1 MESGKE
7 AFYGGTIRLSGERV
21 NVLKD
26 RAGAFLD
33 LAKELFG
40 RGRMDLAFFHV
51 EQACQLRIKATILRF
66 TGEIP
71 RIHSIRELLS
81 IIAKRLEEIG
91 YSQESNMIV
100 DFVRE
105 YRETLIDVEDAY
117 IESKYNVSTLT
128 KNVLSKAVD
137 VAEMLFKLL
146 ERIEGNV
153 LG

>member
-1 MESGKE
+1 M
-7 AFYGGTIRLSGERV
+7 
-21 NVLKD
+21 
-26 RAGAFLD
+26 
-33 LAKELFG
+33 
-40 RGRMDLAFFHV
+40 
-51 EQACQLRIKATILRF
+51 
-66 TGEIP
+66 
-71 RIHSIRELLS
+71 S

-117 IESKYNVSTLT
+117 IESRYNVSTST